1 MAMPASLEHS
11 SELNGEAASSVMID
25 SIFWQRML
33 WPEGVVFHF
42 NAVLN
47 KAHLWGVR
55 RGSDTRA
62 KQWV

>member
-1 MAMPASLEHS
+1 
-11 SELNGEAASSVMID
+11 MID

-62 KQWV
+62 KQWMNDGLIWTPTYRM

>member
-1 MAMPASLEHS
+1 
-11 SELNGEAASSVMID
+11 MID